1 MRAPADVPATQTA
14 TLPTMTL
21 RRAARSTLPGGYA
34 RELVDLCARFDVAPG
49 RLLEG
54 LGLPA
59 ATLEDPSARVDL
71 ATFTALVRRAE
82 KLTGQPGL
90 AYYAGL
96 HPRVSGHGFLGFAAM
111 TAGTLG
117 EALEL
122 AERFG
127 RIRAE
132 AISLVTSTSGEEASV
147 ILVEHAPLEDLRE
160 FFVTALFIGL
170 ALIGESLVGKPLEGR
185 LDMTHAEPAYFQKF
199 AAAVPRLASVRF
211 GQPVN
216 RAVFPASMLRLPIT
230 SADPAATRLAR
241 DQCERELHALGEGAP
256 VVSQVRAMLR
266 DDLSLSLPEAAKRA
280 TMSPRTLKRRLAEQ
294 GTTFSEL
301 IDDARHREALVLLL
315 DPRWTIE
322 AIATKLGY
330 SDTANFSRA
339 FRRWTGK
346 TPGEARERT

>member
-1 MRAPADVPATQTA
+1 
-14 TLPTMTL
+14 MTP

-34 RELVDLCARFDVAPG
+34 RELVDLCARFDVTPG
-49 RLLEG
+49 RLVEG
-54 LGLPA
+54 IGLSL

-71 ATFTALVRRAE
+71 GTFTALVRRAE
-82 KLTGQPGL
+82 ELTGQPGL

-96 HPRVSGHGFLGFAAM
+96 HTRVSWHGFLGFAAM
-111 TAGTLG
+111 TAATLG

-122 AERFG
+122 AERYG

-132 AISLVTSTSGEEASV
+132 AISLVTSTTGEEASV
-147 ILVEHAPLEDLRE
+147 VLVEHTPLGELRE

-170 ALIGESLVGKPLEGR
+170 ALIGESLVGRAIEGR
-185 LDMTHAEPAYFQKF
+185 IDMTHAEPPYFRKF

-211 GQPVN
+211 GQAVN
-216 RAVFPASMLRLPIT
+216 RAVFPASTLGLPIT

-256 VVSQVRAMLR
+256 VVSQVRALLR
-266 DDLSLSLPEAAKRA
+266 DDLSLTLPEAAKRRA
-280 TMSPRTLKRRLAEQ
+280 MSPRTLKRRLAEQ
-294 GTTFSEL
+294 GTTFSALADE
-301 IDDARHREALVLLL
+301 ARRQEALVLLL

-322 AIATKLGY
+322 AIATRLGY

-346 TPGEARERT
+346 TPGEARAKI